1 MVKDKL
7 IYTKF
12 YWGWCRFMSYQTSI
26 HFDPTRLLMI
36 KNEVENSIQLVENAV
51 EHLVEDKTLAFGIDD
66 ALIQIKQCAQVLH
79 LIEMP
84 LLANIAAYS
93 AELMQKIMQN
103 PADIKTDQVVA
114 LTEGTTMLKKY
125 IGFICL
131 REVHVPQFLLDTLN
145 VLEIALKKPISSE
158 GAKLENYDIS
168 KLKYQPQSQITDL
181 EKTIYI
187 HKLYKYCLNNIL
199 QQQESDLD
207 LQGLEIVGKYLVLH
221 SHELPSMHYWK
232 ILNLVFENFEQI
244 ALNQPRYR
252 SLIEIE
258 KNIAL
263 FYQHPEQFQVTSH
276 DLANT
281 LSLAISLEHPS
292 SQTIREE
299 LKIGDEI
306 LTDIQLTIFAKQLY
320 GPDYET
326 IHKVV
331 ELISLEL
338 KTISRDVEYNY
349 QNMTAEKVEKIKL
362 SIQQLS
368 NIFSV
373 LNLQNIDHDLKQLN
387 QNITLENIKENE
399 TFLKNMMKSILNAI
413 NFLDILERNYTSN
426 HIKIKVNNTQIS
438 LDHLDHAYEVLCS
451 ESKNLIEETHKNLV
465 QYLSEPNTELL
476 NKSQIALKELSGAA
490 LFVNV
495 QVLQQSLIDCSNFIL
510 LKIHKNIDL
519 SSIHIEHILDV
530 LASLDLMIDNLQNKQ
545 PILHSMFNVALASSH
560 NLKH

>member
-1 MVKDKL
+1 
-7 IYTKF
+7 
-12 YWGWCRFMSYQTSI
+12 
-26 HFDPTRLLMI
+26 
-36 KNEVENSIQLVENAV
+36 
-51 EHLVEDKTLAFGIDD
+51 
-66 ALIQIKQCAQVLH
+66 
-79 LIEMP
+79 MP

-93 AELMQKIMQN
+93 AELMQKIMQK
-103 PADIKTDQVVA
+103 PADIKTDQVVV

-221 SHELPSMHYWK
+221 SHELPSKHYWK

-276 DLANT
+276 DLANA

-326 IHKVV
+326 IHKIV

-349 QNMTAEKVEKIKL
+349 QNMTAEKVEQIKL

-373 LNLQNIDHDLKQLN
+373 LYLQNIDHDLKQLN